1 MFTAYEECKVN
12 LTDTACNQLANICI
26 LQANSLGACDLL
38 DDSMGSLVDADG
50 RNMGWIEKMP
60 FIGGLGISF
69 RGILKVLK
77 RIIFYI
83 HILIY
88 FIDMMCLKHTAKHI

>member
-1 MFTAYEECKVN
+1 MFSAYEECKVN

-38 DDSMGSLVDADG
+38 DDSMGSLMDADG

-60 FIGGLGISF
+60 FIGGLEISGFRQLSQKGIKTTF
-69 RGILKVLK
+69 AGN
-77 RIIFYI
+77 
-83 HILIY
+83 
-88 FIDMMCLKHTAKHI
+88 